1 MNIHQ
6 LCKSINLP
14 QKVIREVENYCNER
28 KSVLDEMLKQRL
40 LNAASWDKAIEEIK
54 RRIGED
60 KHGFYMLAELLL
72 VACDTYKRYQER
84 GIKDEI
90 FVRTMA
96 FCTRFINRHKELYGG
111 YAFEWGWWFPRQLAM
126 REFRI
131 GELEFEFTESD
142 EKRIYIHIPS
152 DADMRRSVL
161 NKTFHAFQDFVNGF
175 YPDWAGAD
183 WYCDSW
189 MLSPALEKLL
199 DESSNVLAFNRLF
212 EVESWEEDSMAVL
225 DWVFP
230 AEKCELKD
238 LSENTSLQR
247 KMKAYLLSGGK
258 VGWAKGKLQKQKIFK

>member
-1 MNIHQ
+1 MNINQ

-14 QKVIREVENYCNER
+14 QEVILEVKNYFLKR
-28 KSVLDEMLKQRL
+28 KSVLDEPLKKRL
-40 LNAASWDKAIEEIK
+40 ADAASWDKAIEEIK
-54 RRIGED
+54 KRIGED
-60 KHGFYMLAELLL
+60 EHGFYMLAELLL
-72 VACDTYKRYQER
+72 FACDTYTLYQEH
-84 GIKDEI
+84 GIGDEV
-90 FVRTMA
+90 FVRTME
-96 FCTRFINRHKELYGG
+96 FCTRFINRHKELYGC

-142 EKRIYIHIPS
+142 KKQIYIHIPS
-152 DADMRRSVL
+152 DADMRPSSIC
-161 NKTFHAFQDFVNGF
+161 KTFRAFQDFVNKF

-189 MLSPALEKLL
+189 MLSPALGNLL

-212 EVESWEEDSMAVL
+212 NVESWEEDSMAVL

-230 AEKCELKD
+230 AERCELKD
-238 LSENTSLQR
+238 LSEKTSLQK